1 MRLPHRS
8 ISSIQPLPSI
18 YTTFPTNYESSQSTL
33 TSGINSGTC
42 LISRI
47 EDGIEV
53 VPLERSHVLSAP
65 ILSPD
70 QEEKEVFV
78 STSAE
83 IAVLEKPLPNLP
95 ACIWNRMSLRQRIL
109 AFLTLQFIL
118 LVTIGCSLLA
128 VKRRS
133 LHSDQASTAYVGSDI
148 PPDSSAISEI
158 RRGIFALP
166 IQVPQKQSSACL
178 ARMNE
183 SIAWTCASNATLQ
196 LSVLPAPV
204 GDDNATMVA
213 MTSPPNIN
221 AIYFG
226 EQMPDIP
233 PVEILELES
242 TTSENG
248 FAYYFRTTYDRV
260 VLLRED
266 EFTQVEKGQARSD
279 PQHTS
284 FLPGKSLWQCTFKE
298 TTIKGYIYVKKPTK
312 TDASNTESNPANATI
327 MTRLPLIPYSVKL
340 VEERL
345 PNGKTPFC
353 EKMLVQR
360 DDTLSSQS
368 QIINLSLSDP
378 QAEAAA
384 YTPPP
389 KTRMN
394 YRKRDQDA
402 TSSHCQCQWLIQ

>member
-18 YTTFPTNYESSQSTL
+18 YTTFPASYDSSQSTV

-53 VPLERSHVLSAP
+53 APFERVHVLSAP

-78 STSAE
+78 SPSGE
-83 IAVLEKPLPNLP
+83 IGASEKPLPDLP
-95 ACIWNRMSLRQRIL
+95 GCIWNRMSLRQRIL

-133 LHSDQASTAYVGSDI
+133 LHSDQASTAYIASDI
-148 PPDSSAISEI
+148 PPDTSAISEI

-183 SIAWTCASNATLQ
+183 SIAWTCAFNTMLQ
-196 LSVLPAPV
+196 LSVLPAPA

-221 AIYFG
+221 TIHFG

-233 PVEILELES
+233 PVELLELENNAR
-242 TTSENG
+242 ENG
-248 FAYYFRTTYDRV
+248 SAYYFRATYDRV

-266 EFTQVEKGQARSD
+266 EFTQAKKRQARLD

-284 FLPGKSLWQCTFKE
+284 FLPGESLWQCTFKE
-298 TTIKGYIYVKKPTK
+298 SIIKGYLYVKKPTK
-312 TDASNTESNPANATI
+312 ADASSTESNTANTTI
-327 MTRLPLIPYSVKL
+327 MTRLPLVPYSVKL

-345 PNGKTPFC
+345 PNGKTPYC
-353 EKMLVQR
+353 EKMLVER
-360 DDTLSSQS
+360 DATLSSQS
-368 QIINLSLSDP
+368 QIIDLSLSNP

-389 KTRMN
+389 TRRMK
-394 YRKRDQDA
+394 YRIRDQEA
-402 TSSHCQCQWLIQ
+402 TSNHCQCQWLIQ